1 MLAFLYRRTLASLG
15 LLVLIS
21 GISFLIVTL
30 TPGSPFPWGDLN
42 PQIAPSVKEEYR
54 KRFHLDR
61 PIHEQYWLTMRD
73 LFTGR
78 LASMKDGRPVLA
90 KIAERLPAT
99 LQLAGAALVFIYG
112 FGIIAGIHAARHRG
126 RWQDRALT
134 FLALAGV
141 AVPSCWGAY
150 LLIIAL
156 AHGLGVPVLGTHT
169 LGLENADGVRAALD
183 RLWHLLLPA
192 FVLSLGGIAAQSRY
206 LRASMIGAL
215 REDYIRTARAKGLP
229 PGAVLYR
236 HALANALRP
245 LIANF
250 GLLLPA
256 LLGGAVIVE
265 TIFAWPGMGRLGYEA
280 VLERDYPLLVAL
292 NLITAALVALANL
305 LADLLHA
312 ASDPRVRLT

>member
-1 MLAFLYRRTLASLG
+1 M
-15 LLVLIS
+15 
-21 GISFLIVTL
+21 
-30 TPGSPFPWGDLN
+30 
-42 PQIAPSVKEEYR
+42 
-54 KRFHLDR
+54 
-61 PIHEQYWLTMRD
+61 
-73 LFTGR
+73 
-78 LASMKDGRPVLA
+78 
-90 KIAERLPAT
+90 
-99 LQLAGAALVFIYG
+99 
-112 FGIIAGIHAARHRG
+112 IAGIHAAAHRG

-134 FLALAGV
+134 FLSLAGV
-141 AVPSCWGAY
+141 AVPSFWVAY

-169 LGLENADGVRAALD
+169 LGLENADAWRAALD

-206 LRASMIGAL
+206 LRASMIEAL

-229 PGAVLYR
+229 PAAVLQ

-245 LIANF
+245 LITNF

-256 LLGGAVIVE
+256 LLGGSVIVE

-292 NLITAALVALANL
+292 NLTTAALVVIANL
-305 LADLLHA
+305 LADILHA
-312 ASDPRVRLT
+312 ASDPRIRLA